1 MRTLSKFLFGIL
13 MITNLCLTSCTETSM
28 DDFGREAT
36 EEVATE
42 GDDNKKPI
50 PPDED

>member
-13 MITNLCLTSCTETSM
+13 MMTNLCLTSCTETGI
-28 DDFGREAT
+28 D
-36 EEVATE
+36 EEELEVLATE
-42 GDDNKKPI
+42 GDENKKPV